1 MTPPPD
7 LNDVEAQIEKL
18 QKEKDEAVKNAD
30 YEKAAALRDEA
41 QKLLDEK
48 NEMQQRWYED
58 NKDTA
63 GVVDAEVVA
72 EVVSKMTGVPLT
84 RLEKRETQ
92 RLLELETELHK
103 RVVSQDEAI
112 SAIAKAVR
120 RSRSGLKDPNRPMGC
135 FIFLGP
141 SGVGKTL
148 LARALAEFM
157 FGDESALVQIDMSE
171 FMEKHNVSRLVG
183 APPGYVGYEEG
194 GQLTERIRRRPYAV
208 LLLDE
213 IEKAHSDVYNM
224 LLQIMD
230 EGRLTDSFGRRIDF
244 KNVILI
250 MTSNIGAELIK
261 SQSGF
266 GFGKKNP
273 EANYEKMKDMLEKEV
288 EHHFRPEFLNRVDDT
303 IVFRPLTRE
312 NLQTIV
318 DYELAK
324 VFKRLTEHGLK
335 LELTSHAKE
344 FLIDKGYNPEFGA
357 RPLRRAIEHYIEDPL
372 SEAMLQGKFKGKNLI
387 KIDVQDEEHLKFEGV
402 EVPEETKSETAV
414 AKP

>member
-1 MTPPPD
+1 
-7 LNDVEAQIEKL
+7 L
-18 QKEKDEAVKNAD
+18 QKEKDEAVKDAD
-30 YEKAAALRDEA
+30 YELAASLRDEA

-48 NEMQQRWYED
+48 TKLHKEWYD
-58 NKDTA
+58 KNKETT
-63 GVVDAEVVA
+63 GTVDAEVIA

-84 RLEKRETQ
+84 RLEKKETQ
-92 RLLELETELHK
+92 RLLELELEIHK

-112 SAIAKAVR
+112 TAVAKAVR

-148 LARALAEFM
+148 LARALAEFL
-157 FGDESALVQIDMSE
+157 FGDESALIQLDMSE

-213 IEKAHSDVYNM
+213 IEKAHSDVYNIM
-224 LLQIMD
+224 LQIMD
-230 EGRLTDSFGRRIDF
+230 EGRLTDSFGRHVDF

-266 GFGKKNP
+266 GFGKKTP
-273 EANYEKMKDMLEKEV
+273 EETYEKMKDMLQKEV
-288 EHHFRPEFLNRVDDT
+288 DRHFRPEFLNRLDDT
-303 IVFRPLTRE
+303 IVFKSLSKE
-312 NLQTIV
+312 DLQTIV

-324 VFKRLTEHGLK
+324 VFKRLIEHGLK
-335 LELTSHAKE
+335 LEPTEQAKE
-344 FLIDKGYNPEFGA
+344 FLIEKGYNPEFGA

-372 SEAMLQGKFKGKNLI
+372 SEAVLRGEFKDKNVI
-387 KIDVQDEEHLKFEGV
+387 KVDVKDEEHMKFEGFKKEAPSKSKEAV
-402 EVPEETKSETAV
+402 TKTE
-414 AKP
+414 

>member
-1 MTPPPD
+1 M
-7 LNDVEAQIEKL
+7 
-18 QKEKDEAVKNAD
+18 
-30 YEKAAALRDEA
+30 
-41 QKLLDEK
+41 
-48 NEMQQRWYED
+48 
-58 NKDTA
+58 
-63 GVVDAEVVA
+63 
-72 EVVSKMTGVPLT
+72 
-84 RLEKRETQ
+84 
-92 RLLELETELHK
+92 ELETELHK

-112 SAIAKAVR
+112 NAVSKAVR
-120 RSRSGLKDPNRPMGC
+120 RARSGIKDPNRPMGS

-148 LARALAEFM
+148 LAKSLAEFM
-157 FGDESALVQIDMSE
+157 FGDENSLIQIDMSE

-230 EGRLTDSFGRRIDF
+230 EGRLTDSFGRHVDF

-250 MTSNIGAELIK
+250 MTSNIGADLIK
-261 SQSGF
+261 NSSGF
-266 GFGKKNP
+266 GFGKKTP
-273 EANYEKMKDMLEKEV
+273 EANYEKMKDMLHKEV
-288 EHHFRPEFLNRVDDT
+288 ERHFRPEFLNRLDDV
-303 IVFRPLTRE
+303 IVLKSLTRE
-312 NLQTIV
+312 DLQVIV

-324 VFKRLTEHGLK
+324 VFKRLIEHGLK
-335 LELTSHAKE
+335 LELTEQAKE

-372 SEAMLQGKFKGKNLI
+372 SENLLSGNFKNNKLI
-387 KIDVQDEEHLKFEGV
+387 KIDVQDEEHLKFDASKMAE
-402 EVPEETKSETAV
+402 PKKNKQTV
-414 AKP
+414 AQSQ